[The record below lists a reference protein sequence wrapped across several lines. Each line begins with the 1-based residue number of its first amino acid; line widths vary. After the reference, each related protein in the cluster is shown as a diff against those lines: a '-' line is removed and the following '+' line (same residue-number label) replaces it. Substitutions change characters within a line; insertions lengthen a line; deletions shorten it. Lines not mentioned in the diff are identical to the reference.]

1 MDSHRK
7 HLNGSVDLVCSN
19 LSASDLNSEYS
30 GVASTKRSNFGFS
43 VYRGVASMKKEKLW
57 SKEPKTIA
65 QGENKV
71 RD

>member
-1 MDSHRK
+1 VPQRTPKLS
-7 HLNGSVDLVCSN
+7 LGSREGSLLLKFFIKN
-19 LSASDLNSEYS
+19 A
-30 GVASTKRSNFGFS
+30 TKRSNFGFS